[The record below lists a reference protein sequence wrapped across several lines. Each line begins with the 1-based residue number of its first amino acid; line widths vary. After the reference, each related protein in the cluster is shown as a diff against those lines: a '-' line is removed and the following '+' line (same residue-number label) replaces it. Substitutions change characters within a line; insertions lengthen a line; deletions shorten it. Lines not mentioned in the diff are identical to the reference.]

1 MNLAQ
6 LALQHGGRL
15 VQLMLPASVTK
26 GMGTMNPSI
35 FLDGDRI
42 LVNIRVLNYILYHN
56 ESQRYQHFWGPL
68 QYIHPDDDKTL
79 RTFNFIAELNDDL
92 TIKWFQPVDTS
103 LLDVVPIWEFIGLE
117 DARLLK
123 VDDKFYMTGVRRDT
137 TTNGVGRMELSEIT
151 ISPEKVQEVSRV
163 RIPSTGAD
171 NTYCEKNW
179 MPVLG
184 EDSFTYIKW
193 CSPTEV
199 VQYKDGKTLIKVIHG
214 NPFSFQADLRG
225 GSQVVPFQGGYLAI
239 THEVYLHRSDLGAKN
254 ATYRHRFVR
263 FDKDLK
269 IIGCSNDF
277 SFMGADIEFCCG
289 LAFKDGKAL
298 MTFGFQD
305 NSAFILEMHEDVL
318 NDFITS

>member
-1 MNLAQ
+1 MNLAN
-6 LALQHGGRL
+6 LAINNGGRIA
-15 VQLMLPASVTK
+15 QLILPSEVTK

-56 ESQRYQHFWGPL
+56 ESQKYQHVWGPL

-79 RTFNFIAELNDDL
+79 RTYNFIAELDEDL
-92 TIKWFQPVDTS
+92 CIKWFQPVDTS
-103 LLDVVPIWEFIGLE
+103 MLDVNPIWEFIGLE

-137 TTNGVGRMELSEIT
+137 TTNGTGRMELSEIT
-151 ISPEKVQEVSRV
+151 ITPEKVKEVNRK
-163 RIPSTGAD
+163 RIPAPGLD

-184 EDSFTYIKW
+184 AEPFTYIKW
-193 CSPTEV
+193 CTPTEV
-199 VQYKDGKTLIKVIHG
+199 VQYKDGKTTTIALNYH
-214 NPFSFQADLRG
+214 PFSFQADLRG

-263 FDKDLK
+263 FSKDLRITETSK
-269 IIGCSNDF
+269 EF
-277 SFMGADIEFCCG
+277 SFMDADIEFCCG
-289 LAFKDGKAL
+289 LAVKDNKVL
-298 MTFGFQD
+298 ITYGFQD
-305 NSAFILEMHEDVL
+305 NSAFILEMHKDTV
-318 NDFITS
+318 NDFISD